1 MCPYEQLLFRGC
13 LCRHTVY
20 VTLWLLCVCPVL
32 QRIQG
37 LFASDLCPN
46 FCTCE
51 FAENDCWYITF
62 DSEED
67 TQKAFAY
74 LREEVR
80 DFLGQPIR
88 ARIKGTSAQRP
99 STTVS
104 KKPSH
109 FYPTVQNVYN
119 GQQPVSSVV

>member
-1 MCPYEQLLFRGC
+1 VRAVPEKR
-13 LCRHTVY
+13 
-20 VTLWLLCVCPVL
+20 CVLILREIPKETPPE
-32 QRIQG
+32 RIQG